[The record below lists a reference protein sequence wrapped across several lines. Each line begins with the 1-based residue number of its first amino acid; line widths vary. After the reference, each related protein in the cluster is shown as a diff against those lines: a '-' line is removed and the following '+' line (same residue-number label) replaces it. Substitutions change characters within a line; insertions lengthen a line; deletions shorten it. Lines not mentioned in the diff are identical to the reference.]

1 MARNLPFPRR
11 PARRVACAIALGLLT
26 TPPSFAGERELEEA
40 PPPSSVK
47 EIEGPLEKAYPKPEV
62 RPSLFPWIREQA
74 EELPPFLADTQLY
87 LRYRT
92 YYLRQD
98 RTSDRLSE
106 AWAMGGS
113 IYYRSGWLKEFFA
126 VELEGFTSQP
136 IVAPTAR
143 DGTLLLQPGQE
154 GYTVLGVANGKLRY
168 RDFVLTG
175 FRQKLDLPYLNQ
187 QDSRMT
193 PNTFEAAKFS
203 KEKGPMR
210 FSAGYA
216 WKFKRRNGDDFVSLS
231 AEAGVAK
238 DRGAAFGDVL
248 WYLSEDFYVGASGF
262 VVPDLLAT
270 IYAESGYELSLSD
283 ELGLRLDAQ
292 FTHQQSV
299 GDDLIAGSPFDTWN
313 VGLRTAASWR
323 GAMLRLGFAI
333 TGKERRVESF
343 YGSNPSYLGL
353 MQRTFNQADEKALLL
368 SLSYDFT
375 RCGIE
380 GLSVIA
386 NFAQGWDGVVAGVR
400 GDAREVDFTIDYRI
414 GTGALESLWLRLRAS
429 WLDEQGMPQDG
440 TDFRVILRYELP
452 VI

>member
-1 MARNLPFPRR
+1 
-11 PARRVACAIALGLLT
+11 
-26 TPPSFAGERELEEA
+26 
-40 PPPSSVK
+40 
-47 EIEGPLEKAYPKPEV
+47 
-62 RPSLFPWIREQA
+62 
-74 EELPPFLADTQLY
+74 
-87 LRYRT
+87 
-92 YYLRQD
+92 
-98 RTSDRLSE
+98 
-106 AWAMGGS
+106 
-113 IYYRSGWLKEFFA
+113 
-126 VELEGFTSQP
+126 
-136 IVAPTAR
+136 
-143 DGTLLLQPGQE
+143 
-154 GYTVLGVANGKLRY
+154 
-168 RDFVLTG
+168 VLTG

-333 TGKERRVESF
+333 TGEERRVESF